1 MAIFTGIYKCVFI
14 IFLFVS
20 FFRIY
25 AFHYTKIYSFY
36 ITHFAIIKISI
47 NIVSVRHFDLLMT
60 ILFYIS
66 IFLYKYTIF
75 VQSKKFIIVLIY
87 LIFFLFQIY
96 RTQNQVF
103 KIITILFEFFV
114 QLFQIS
120 FLIQYIQLFYWSY
133 CLRTFCI
140 LSYFIY

>member
-1 MAIFTGIYKCVFI
+1 MTIFTGIYKCVFI
-14 IFLFVS
+14 IFLFVL

-36 ITHFAIIKISI
+36 ITHFAIIKLSI
-47 NIVSVRHFDLLMT
+47 YIITTGYFDLLMT
-60 ILFYIS
+60 ILFCIS
-66 IFLYKYTIF
+66 IFLQKYTIF
-75 VQSKKFIIVLIY
+75 VQGKNFTIVLIY

-103 KIITILFEFFV
+103 KIIAILFEFFV

-120 FLIQYIQLFYWSY
+120 FLIQYIQFFYWSY
-133 CLRTFCI
+133 CQRTYCI

>member
-1 MAIFTGIYKCVFI
+1 MAIFAGIYKCVFI
-14 IFLFVS
+14 IFLFVL
-20 FFRIY
+20 FFRIH
-25 AFHYTKIYSFY
+25 AFHYTKIYSLY

-120 FLIQYIQLFYWSY
+120 FLIQYIQFFYWNY
-133 CLRTFCI
+133 CQRTYCI